1 MQEGWKNLAKK
12 YDLNINITGI
22 PPLSHWQIETGD
34 SQLLHTI
41 VVEKMIERGFLTSNA
56 FYATYAHTKEHVN
69 SYLNALN
76 DVLGELVPYV
86 ESMWKILQYEK
97 PEDFVIA
104 TGESHSVKEFVELAF
119 AEAGLD
125 WKKYVIMDERFM
137 RPADVPDLRGD
148 ISKAKRK
155 LGWGPDIKFQQ
166 LVKMMVDADYK
177 LLNSK

>member
-1 MQEGWKNLAKK
+1 MAAIIGKSKIMNAAQKTFISSTYWTDRIGPTAALATLKKHKKLDVSSHLVYIGNLVQEGWKNLAKK

-76 DVLGELVPYV
+76 DVLGELVPYIKD
-86 ESMWKILQYEK
+86 SKLRAIYQK
-97 PEDFVIA
+97 PIA
-104 TGESHSVKEFVELAF
+104 HTGFRRLT
-119 AEAGLD
+119 
-125 WKKYVIMDERFM
+125 
-137 RPADVPDLRGD
+137 
-148 ISKAKRK
+148 
-155 LGWGPDIKFQQ
+155 
-166 LVKMMVDADYK
+166 
-177 LLNSK
+177 